1 MCFLRFI
8 VAAWEA
14 ALLPKLVVVRSLS
27 NSMKTNYSPSYQ
39 SAPNDSSVRRWLLPG
54 IISLVAAVVLTFLLA
69 PMVAGLLNLPTPSW
83 LSPSGLVEMWN
94 SSAEPENP
102 LVEIESTESSAPP
115 EDWPAPPDNFLAAS
129 GPITKTVVSVER
141 TPTPTRTPLPTP
153 TIVALPTPSWSEMNH
168 LTSVTF
174 NAATIVEAERETTI
188 ALLGDIRTDRLLLKV
203 VGDVLVGIDLDK
215 ISNVETDGTA
225 IRLSLPAPEILSVE
239 ILPQESQI
247 FESTRTLFLSQYDGL
262 ETEAL
267 EKARQ
272 QLRIEITQNDGLME
286 LARDKSRLQ
295 LTEFLESV
303 GFQEIEINFPY
314 LNTTTRG

>member
-1 MCFLRFI
+1 
-8 VAAWEA
+8 
-14 ALLPKLVVVRSLS
+14 
-27 NSMKTNYSPSYQ
+27 MKTNNSPSYQ
-39 SAPNDSSVRRWLLPG
+39 PAPNNSSVRRWLLPG
-54 IISLVAAVVLTFLLA
+54 VISLVAAIGLTFLLT
-69 PMVAGLLNLPTPSW
+69 PLVAGMLNVPVPSW
-83 LSPSGLVEMWN
+83 LGPAGLIEMINNSDAEDSPV
-94 SSAEPENP
+94 A
-102 LVEIESTESSAPP
+102 EIESTDLSTSS

-129 GPITKTVVSVER
+129 GPITKTVVSAVR

-153 TIVALPTPSWSEMNH
+153 TILTLPTPSWSEMNH

-215 ISNVETDGTA
+215 ISNIETDGTS
-225 IRLSLPAPEILSVE
+225 IRLSLPAPEVLSVE

-247 FESTRTLFLSQYDGL
+247 YESTRTLFLSQYDGL

-272 QLRIEITQNDGLME
+272 QLRLEIAQNQGLME

-295 LTEFLESV
+295 LTEFLRSV